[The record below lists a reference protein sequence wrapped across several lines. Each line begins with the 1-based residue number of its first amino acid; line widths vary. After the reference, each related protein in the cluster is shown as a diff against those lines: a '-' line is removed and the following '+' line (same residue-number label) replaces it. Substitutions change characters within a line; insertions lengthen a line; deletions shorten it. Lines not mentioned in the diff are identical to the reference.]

1 MPFSPVRITLTISL
15 MERPEHEIIGFT
27 GVRGAGTDVRWEEK
41 NGLSEP
47 TEGAWL
53 MDHHLCDEHT
63 QKLLIL
69 FF

>member
-1 MPFSPVRITLTISL
+1 

-47 TEGAWL
+47 TEGDWP